1 MCILRT
7 RKSHGVQPGNRVA
20 QFVLASLAIYVH
32 CQIQIRVPAQLLYFL
47 GRQLGVVEQE
57 RDEAL
62 AHGVEVEDAAIGF
75 LLDAGGDHVPI
86 QCPLGV

>member
-1 MCILRT
+1 MLCAF
-7 RKSHGVQPGNRVA
+7 SEP
-20 QFVLASLAIYVH
+20 VLETASRSSSWRALAYTLIVRSRSA
-32 CQIQIRVPAQLLYFL
+32 CRLNSCTSL
-47 GRQLGVVEQE
+47 GPSWGVVEQE

-86 QCPLGV
+86 QYPLGV